1 MWWRLPG
8 IVAALLSLS
17 LSIFGKELKEVLER
31 ALGVGGTPTFWLIAA
46 GVAAL
51 ILFLVSR
58 ALRLAPLRTLR
69 KDEQPQ
75 QMPGLVLLVGP
86 GRRQTSPTETAAE
99 PAIEYHRFSKDGT
112 PILRVCWLVT
122 SKEGFDYAAQLRT
135 EIRTQHN
142 LSVI

>member
-75 QMPGLVLLVGP
+75 QMP
-86 GRRQTSPTETAAE
+86 
-99 PAIEYHRFSKDGT
+99 
-112 PILRVCWLVT
+112 
-122 SKEGFDYAAQLRT
+122 
-135 EIRTQHN
+135 
-142 LSVI
+142 